1 MSLSQRQ
8 ATKRGVEA
16 VWLTKLI
23 VIYGRT
29 RVLSFKDGDKTFIST
44 RKTSPGSHQKHP
56 RWLNVSSPTDL
67 RVGTMLTASTE
78 FYLINPLTGYNHL
91 TCSRSRR
98 GRCEVI
104 ARVKSGPH
112 HRGCMVNTW
121 SHFHTWCLPQRK
133 TQTSKPDIFPEKKW
147 AGSNIC
153 VKTACCLP
161 EKARLL
167 VKKRMSH
174 YSIVV
179 DWMLTECWYFS
190 SEGAKEQ

>member
-1 MSLSQRQ
+1 ML
-8 ATKRGVEA
+8 A
-16 VWLTKLI
+16 VWLI
-23 VIYGRT
+23 G
-29 RVLSFKDGDKTFIST
+29 FGWFGWTFISR
-44 RKTSPGSHQKHP
+44 RKKGQHP

-67 RVGTMLTASTE
+67 GVGTMWTASTQ

-91 TCSRSRR
+91 TCSRSQR

-133 TQTSKPDIFPEKKW
+133 TQTSKPDISSVKKKKMVW
-147 AGSNIC
+147 IQYPR

-161 EKARLL
+161 EKACLL

-190 SEGAKEQ
+190 SEGAREQ